1 MEFDIFFSMMAHENI
16 EFLEFQF
23 QNLRSSFKDKKVL
36 IIIHF
41 NNIFWSEL
49 SKELSQLCLKYT
61 DNQIVIKI
69 NPNHFKTEWGSSSG
83 FDGLVSNL
91 QLGHE
96 YGHTFRYFLFYS
108 SSELFIKSGLID
120 FLDSLGPFDMF
131 EFNYKKQ
138 EQHLGKWDRYPSNL
152 NDTGLLRFI
161 KDYNIEPFPGVEW
174 RRILTYDI
182 TLWLSMIISN
192 YWSIPITPPIYNYPM
207 SEWTISTILSV
218 KPGIK
223 IIDTIEIAQLLNR
236 YPGVLE
242 STFILKSCPRY
253 FYHPIIGRVIKECSL
268 RPYVKK
274 VPTFYLTLLN
284 MSENSISYTKNGDI
298 YPTICLCET
307 NNSPTYLIF
316 QNSNIN
322 VYIQSLFN
330 ENIFIK
336 AIQYLVD
343 SNAISND
350 HWFILIRGLHK
361 LGSNTL
367 AKIQE
372 LLAEFEDTNIDILW
386 LSSNKRN
393 GICMVRREALI
404 KGFDESVHQCCYEKD
419 AIINENGKLYF
430 ESIDIET
437 DS

>member
-16 EFLEFQF
+16 DFLEFQF
-23 QNLRSSFKDKKVL
+23 QNLKSSFKDKRIL

-49 SKELSQLCLKYT
+49 FKELSELCLKYT
-61 DNQIVIKI
+61 DKQIVIKI
-69 NPNHFKTEWGSSSG
+69 NPNHFTTAWGSSSG
-83 FDGLVSNL
+83 FDGLISNL

-108 SSELFIKSGLID
+108 SSEIFIKSGLLE
-120 FLDSLGPFDMF
+120 FLDSLGSFDMF

-138 EQHLGKWDRYPSNL
+138 EQHLGKWDTNPSNL

-161 KDYNIEPFPGVEW
+161 KDYNIEPFVGVEW

-182 TLWLSMIISN
+182 TLWLSMMISN

-218 KPGIK
+218 KSDIK
-223 IIDTIEIAQLLNR
+223 IIDTIEITQILNR
-236 YPGVLE
+236 YPGVLA

-253 FYHPIIGRVIKECSL
+253 FYHPIVSRVIKECSL

-284 MSENSISYTKNGDI
+284 MTENSISYTKNGDI
-298 YPTICLCET
+298 FPIIRISET
-307 NNSPTYLIF
+307 NNLPSYLIF
-316 QNSNIN
+316 QNSNIL

-330 ENIFIK
+330 ENVFIK
-336 AIQYLVD
+336 AIQYL
-343 SNAISND
+343 ITTTIITND
-350 HWFILIRGLHK
+350 PWFILIKDLHCVGPK
-361 LGSNTL
+361 TL
-367 AKIQE
+367 AKIQD
-372 LLAEFEDTNIDILW
+372 LLAEFEETSIDIVW
-386 LSSNKRN
+386 LSSNKRKEL
-393 GICMVRREALI
+393 CMVRREALI
-404 KGFDESVHQCCYEKD
+404 KGIDESVHQCCYETD
-419 AIINENGKLYF
+419 AIINKNNNTLYIYIF
-430 ESIDIET
+430 NN
-437 DS
+437 

>member
-1 MEFDIFFSMMAHENI
+1 MMAHENI
-16 EFLEFQF
+16 DFLEFQF
-23 QNLRSSFKDKKVL
+23 QNLKSSFKDKKIL

-49 SKELSQLCLKYT
+49 FKELSELCLKYT
-61 DNQIVIKI
+61 DKQIVIKI
-69 NPNHFKTEWGSSSG
+69 NPNHFTTAWGSSSG
-83 FDGLVSNL
+83 FDGLISNL

-108 SSELFIKSGLID
+108 SSEIFIKSGLLE
-120 FLDSLGPFDMF
+120 FLDSLGSFDMF

-138 EQHLGKWDRYPSNL
+138 EQHLGKWDTNPSNL

-161 KDYNIEPFPGVEW
+161 KDYNIEPFVGVEW

-182 TLWLSMIISN
+182 TLWLSMMISN
-192 YWSIPITPPIYNYPM
+192 YWSIPITPPIYNYTM

-218 KPGIK
+218 KSDIK
-223 IIDTIEIAQLLNR
+223 IIDTIEISQLLNR
-236 YPGVLE
+236 YPGILA

-253 FYHPIIGRVIKECSL
+253 FYHPIVSRVIKERSL

-298 YPTICLCET
+298 FPIICISET
-307 NNSPTYLIF
+307 NNSPSYLIF
-316 QNSNIN
+316 HNSNILVN
-322 VYIQSLFN
+322 IQSVVN
-330 ENIFIK
+330 DNIFIK
-336 AIQYLVD
+336 AIQYL
-343 SNAISND
+343 ITTTIITND
-350 HWFILIRGLHK
+350 PWFILIKDLYCVGPK
-361 LGSNTL
+361 TL
-367 AKIQE
+367 AKIQD
-372 LLAEFEDTNIDILW
+372 LLAEFEETSIDIVW
-386 LSSNKRN
+386 LSSNKRKEL
-393 GICMVRREALI
+393 CMVRREALI
-404 KGFDESVHQCCYEKD
+404 KGIDELVHQCCYETD

-437 DS
+437 DL